1 MTAQG
6 LLPTTATQGLLV
18 VIAAFWVATL
28 ACGGPEFTPA
38 LVRLGAQV
46 RASGEPWR
54 MWSYAFLHGS
64 WAHVFMNGFALWR
77 IGQPLERLLGTQR
90 FVTLYS
96 LTALAGG
103 VATSFTSAGLS
114 VGSSGALWGLLGA
127 EAILVLGPR
136 PTLPPP
142 LARRARGAVAQNL
155 ILNVVI
161 SFLPGINAAAHFAG
175 GAIGMLLMLTVLA
188 PGLPTW
194 GDDGVRPGEP
204 PDWLQPLAWLTGSAL
219 LASAAIAVVTG
230 RPWALAAPGPT
241 VEAQLAAGRI
251 AVPAQLAPRTPD
263 PAKDTVVFGNLLSDP
278 AVVLASGIPLE
289 PAELE
294 EAREHPE
301 LLLAQPEATRTIDPP
316 TSMRRDGRTLAT
328 ARYVHKTGDL
338 WESALVLMPD
348 GDHGAPAEMLRI
360 DAVLHA
366 RASQAWHGLATEI
379 AASATPNNG
388 AGRH

>member
-1 MTAQG
+1 M
-6 LLPTTATQGLLV
+6 ATQGLLI
-18 VIAAFWVATL
+18 VIAAFWLATL

-54 MWSYAFLHGS
+54 MWSYAFLHAS
-64 WAHVFMNGFALWR
+64 WAHVGMNGFALWR
-77 IGQPLERLLGTQR
+77 IGQPLERLLGTPR
-90 FVTLYS
+90 FIILYS

-103 VATSFTSAGLS
+103 VATTFTSAGLS

-127 EAILVLGPR
+127 EAIVVLGPR

-142 LARRARGAVAQNL
+142 VASRARGAVAQNL
-155 ILNVVI
+155 ILNSVI

-175 GAIGMLLMLTVLA
+175 GAVGMLMMLTVLA

-194 GDDGVRPGEP
+194 GDGGMRPGEP
-204 PDWLQPLAWLTGSAL
+204 PGWLQPLAWLTGSAL
-219 LASAAIAVVTG
+219 LASAAVAVATG

-251 AVPAQLAPRTPD
+251 AVPAQLTPRTPD

-278 AVVLASGIPLE
+278 AVVMANGIPLE
-289 PAELE
+289 PADAD
-294 EAREHPE
+294 EAREHLE
-301 LLLAQPEATRTIDPP
+301 LSLAQPQGTRTVDPP
-316 TSMRRDGRTLAT
+316 TSVQRNGKTLAT
-328 ARYVHKTGDL
+328 ARYVRKTGEL
-338 WESALVLMPD
+338 WESAVVLMPG
-348 GDHGAPAEMLRI
+348 GDSGAPAEMLRI

-366 RASQAWHGLATEI
+366 RASQAWHGLAAEI
-379 AASATPNNG
+379 AASATPTTARPATN
-388 AGRH
+388 